1 MMPNVPPRLSPADC
15 TCFRV
20 RGAARRVTQI
30 YDRHLAPA
38 GISITQFAI
47 LSHVAVHGP
56 LALGRL
62 ADMLNT
68 DRTTLSRNVRP
79 LIAGGLLESATVTD
93 RRRRDLAATAAGRA
107 LFKQALPFWSEAER
121 TVRATLGA
129 PLVGDLHGTLERSME
144 KLAAL

>member
-1 MMPNVPPRLSPADC
+1 MLDPLPRLTPADC

-38 GISITQFAI
+38 GLSITQFAI
-47 LSHVAVHGP
+47 LGHVVGYGP
-56 LALGRL
+56 LPLGRL
-62 ADMLNT
+62 ADMLNA

-79 LIAGGLLESATVTD
+79 LIAAGLLESATATD
-93 RRRRDLAATAAGRA
+93 RRRRDLATTADGRA
-107 LFKQALPFWSEAER
+107 LFKRALPLWADAEH

-129 PLVGDLHGTLERSME
+129 PLVGDLHSTIERSME